1 MTESTQ
7 SSKKSSDSPKMSGAQ
22 AISEAEQKRLQKCFI
37 AGEQKISG
45 NVDYAIQMFA
55 QCVLGDPSNAIY
67 LQSFLAALKKKFG
80 KKKAGGFSAL
90 FSAGARG
97 GLKKLAANKQWLQ
110 LISKGVEILKTS
122 PLNEGT
128 LLAIAN
134 ACEELGFHET
144 HPVYLRAALD
154 VAPSDPE
161 VNLACAEYAEVRG
174 EFDQAIACW
183 RRISN
188 IKSMAEEAERMITK
202 LQVDKTVAKGR
213 GLDGRQPP
221 SQATVK
227 QSEKEDG
234 ASVSES
240 ESAVSQQSQLESLR
254 KQLKENPANINVAIE
269 LSSLLEKQESL
280 EAAEAV
286 LQQTLSASG
295 NDLKIREHLEDR
307 QIRWGRQKVLI
318 AEKLLK
324 ADDTPKHRKTL
335 ETVREAQLRQETE
348 VFRARSDR
356 YPENLTW
363 RFELAKRLKDAGNY
377 DAAIKE
383 FQVALKDERR
393 EGSVRRE
400 LGECFQKTRQ
410 YQLAFQSYQQAV
422 DTLTDRQSDLQK
434 RALYRAGVLAMGL
447 KDTDSAQK
455 YLSSLAAIDFSYRD
469 VADRLDK
476 LKSIGDNII
485 GEND

>member
-7 SSKKSSDSPKMSGAQ
+7 SSKKSSDTPKMSGPP
-22 AISEAEQKRLQKCFI
+22 AISEAEQRKLQKCFI

-80 KKKAGGFSAL
+80 KKKSGGLSAL

-97 GLKKLAANKQWLQ
+97 GLKKLAANEQWPQ
-110 LISKGVEILKTS
+110 LINKGVEILKTP
-122 PLNEGT
+122 PLNQGT
-128 LLAIAN
+128 LLAMGN
-134 ACEELGFHET
+134 ACEEMGYHET

-161 VNLACAEYAEVRG
+161 VNLACAEYAELRG

-183 RRISN
+183 RRIAN

-202 LQVDKTVAKGR
+202 LQVDKTVAKGG
-213 GLDGRQPP
+213 GLDGRKTSVQQT
-221 SQATVK
+221 SKQA
-227 QSEKEDG
+227 EKEDG
-234 ASVSES
+234 TSDAGSES
-240 ESAVSQQSQLESLR
+240 SPEQSRLVTLR
-254 KQLKENPANINVAIE
+254 NQLKEDPANTDVAIE
-269 LSSLLEKQESL
+269 LASLLEKEESI
-280 EAAEAV
+280 EAAEVV
-286 LQQTLSASG
+286 LQQTLAASG
-295 NDLKIREHLEDR
+295 NNLKVREHLEDR

-318 AEKLLK
+318 AEKLVK
-324 ADDTPKHRKTL
+324 SEDTPKHRQTL
-335 ETVREAQLRQETE
+335 QTVREMQLRQETE
-348 VFRARSDR
+348 VYRARSER
-356 YPENLTW
+356 YPENSTW

-383 FQVALKDERR
+383 FQIALKDERR
-393 EGSVRRE
+393 EGAVRLE
-400 LGECFQKTRQ
+400 LGECFQKIRQ

-422 DTLTDRQSDLQK
+422 DTLSDRQADLQK

-485 GEND
+485 EETD